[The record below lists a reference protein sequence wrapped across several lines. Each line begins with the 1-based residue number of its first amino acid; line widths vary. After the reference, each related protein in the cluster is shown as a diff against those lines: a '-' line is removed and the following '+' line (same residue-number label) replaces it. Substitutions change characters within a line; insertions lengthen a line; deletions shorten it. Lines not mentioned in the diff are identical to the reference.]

1 MEYLLKFQI
10 EINREDCI
18 ACASCYTLDSDHFE
32 SDDEGK
38 SKVRGGI
45 SNGKSTGSFDDDNM
59 TLAQDAENSCPMSII
74 EVTKT

>member
-1 MEYLLKFQI
+1 M
-10 EINREDCI
+10 
-18 ACASCYTLDSDHFE
+18 LDSDHFE

-38 SKVRGGI
+38 SKVIGGI
-45 SNGKSTGSFDDDNM
+45 SNGKSTGSFDDANM